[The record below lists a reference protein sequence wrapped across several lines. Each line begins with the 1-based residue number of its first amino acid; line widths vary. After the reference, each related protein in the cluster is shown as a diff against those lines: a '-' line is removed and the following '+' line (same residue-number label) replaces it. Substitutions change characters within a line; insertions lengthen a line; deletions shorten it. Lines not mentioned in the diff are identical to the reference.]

1 MAKVKPI
8 MTKPTR
14 AKTPAKVPSLLEAL
28 DRAQELHRG
37 ALAMLNATSGDILE
51 AAPLGWVAHRLANE
65 AEALAQIM
73 LEIHTAARKADN
85 QAGAANV

>member
-1 MAKVKPI
+1 MAKAKRTTTN
-8 MTKPTR
+8 TKR
-14 AKTPAKVPSLLEAL
+14 AKAPAKVPSLLEAL

-65 AEALAQIM
+65 AETLAKIM
-73 LEIHTAARKADN
+73 LEIHTANRKAN
-85 QAGAANV
+85 PPAPL